1 MTVIQYEFSEEINL
15 EDSKSLEPINSA
27 MTIEGIL
34 YELKDI
40 VSNKI
45 NTRDW
50 NITGNL
56 HIDSINTLSFYK
68 DIDQVTILG
77 INEENE
83 KFQDITLFENKYT
96 LIQIINMLYLKKKL
110 METLLTRDD
119 DEYFNYPIVVVNEVN
134 KEINKNG
141 LNTINIVLSLRQ
153 IEEIEDS
160 ENYIQSVASELS
172 IPKGIIMPLATGE
185 QIERYIKYLIESG
198 IENLV

>member
-1 MTVIQYEFSEEINL
+1 MTDIQYEFSEEINL

-172 IPKGIIMPLATGE
+172 ISKGIIMPLATGE
-185 QIERYIKYLIESG
+185 QIERYIKYLIVSG

>member
-185 QIERYIKYLIESG
+185 QIERYIKYLIVSG

>member
-1 MTVIQYEFSEEINL
+1 MTDIQYEFSEEINL

-185 QIERYIKYLIESG
+185 QIERYIKYLIVSG